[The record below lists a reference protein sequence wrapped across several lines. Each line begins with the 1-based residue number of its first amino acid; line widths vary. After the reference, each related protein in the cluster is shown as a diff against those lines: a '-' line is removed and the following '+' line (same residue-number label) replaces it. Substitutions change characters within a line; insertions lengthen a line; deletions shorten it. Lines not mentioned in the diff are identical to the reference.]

1 MGAKGSTTRMLK
13 TNEVI
18 TVYETLKSYLKLV
31 LGTEEWT
38 YQDGYND
45 EVVTKALEGIIPGI
59 SVRNVAGV
67 RERCF
72 GRLWKPTPERS
83 MGDRIT
89 ALEKVVADLYRK
101 LNETDS
107 AIMALSDKLDKQST
121 VYLP

>member
-1 MGAKGSTTRMLK
+1 MGAKGSKAKMLK

-18 TVYETLKSYLKLV
+18 TVYETLKPHLKLV
-31 LGTEEWT
+31 AGTDEWT
-38 YQDGYND
+38 YIDNYND
-45 EVVTKALEGIIPGI
+45 EVVTKTLKEIIPGI
-59 SVRNVAGV
+59 GITNVAGV

-72 GRLWKPTPERS
+72 GKLWKPSPERS

-107 AIMALSDKLDKQST
+107 AIMALSDKLDKQ
-121 VYLP
+121 